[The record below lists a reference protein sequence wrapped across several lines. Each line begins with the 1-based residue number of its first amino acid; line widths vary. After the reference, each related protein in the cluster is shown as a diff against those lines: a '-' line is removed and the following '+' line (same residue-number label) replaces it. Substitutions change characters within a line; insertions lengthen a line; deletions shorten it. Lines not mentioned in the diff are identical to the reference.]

1 MNNKIEAPQI
11 NNQTNQNNAVSSTIE
26 EELSFEDEQLQEI
39 LMNQMKAMKII
50 EEREL
55 KQKQD
60 REYNESVLIDE
71 NKEDLTFKEVSLEE
85 MRRIRLLRF
94 EKFD

>member
-11 NNQTNQNNAVSSTIE
+11 NNQTNQNNGVSSTIE

>member
-11 NNQTNQNNAVSSTIE
+11 NNQTNQNNATIE

-39 LMNQMKAMKII
+39 LMNHMKAMKII

-60 REYNESVLIDE
+60 EEYNASVLIDE
-71 NKEDLTFKEVSLEE
+71 NKEELTFKEVSLEE